1 MDLVS
6 LVDLPA
12 TLLSL
17 AGRDVP
23 RWMRGSPF
31 MGPDPEHREYVFSTR
46 DRYDE
51 EYDMIRSVR
60 GGRFRHVRH
69 YYTERSY
76 VLHIPYRNTHPA
88 T

>member
-31 MGPDPEHREYVFSTR
+31 MSPEHEHHEYVFSTR

-51 EYDMIRSVR
+51 ECPGERYRTSKETRRS
-60 GGRFRHVRH
+60 
-69 YYTERSY
+69 S
-76 VLHIPYRNTHPA
+76 LSP
-88 T
+88 